1 MKRADL
7 EHDADL
13 RPLATRGIIERV
25 ELTSEQ
31 RAWLE
36 RDEALWRRAHD
47 IARAHPELDV
57 SGVYH
62 TLINFERH
70 AADRQRAAV

>member
-1 MKRADL
+1 M
-7 EHDADL
+7 
-13 RPLATRGIIERV
+13 

-62 TLINFERH
+62 TLINFERPPQERLARGLAHGRLRPH
-70 AADRQRAAV
+70 AR